1 MHSDQLIT
9 TSLFFYLA
17 EQLSHYRDHAQGLFS
32 LHRKPAPFGGD
43 GGRRKPYLQSRM
55 KSMKGAVYFA
65 LRNGVDSSGEGR
77 RRRDICFSLS
87 GYN

>member
-32 LHRKPAPFGGD
+32 LHRKPAPFGGMV
-43 GGRRKPYLQSRM
+43 GG
-55 KSMKGAVYFA
+55 
-65 LRNGVDSSGEGR
+65 E
-77 RRRDICFSLS
+77 SLIFRVE
-87 GYN
+87 